1 MKVGIVGCGLIGQ
14 KRARALGES
23 QLIACADLVRERAET
38 LARAVPGYPQV
49 LTEWRALVD
58 RADVDAV
65 IVATPHSLLAEVAL
79 AAVSAGK
86 HALVEKPAA
95 RRPGELDSVIAAAR
109 RSGALVRVGF
119 NHRFHP
125 ALRKAK
131 DLVAAGAIGELMYIR
146 GRYGHG
152 GRVGYE
158 KEWRAQP
165 AVSGG
170 GELVDQGIHLID
182 LARWFLGDFEKVQGF
197 AHTYFWD
204 MPVEDNAFLLLQ
216 TAARQVAL
224 LHASWTEWKN
234 LFSFEIFGHHGKL
247 EITGLG
253 GSYGTERLAYY
264 RMSPEMGPPE
274 TTMWEYPMSDASW
287 ELEYAEFVEDIRL
300 GRPPAAG
307 LEDARAALAIVER
320 IYEGT
325 GS

>member
-1 MKVGIVGCGLIGQ
+1 
-14 KRARALGES
+14 
-23 QLIACADLVRERAET
+23 
-38 LARAVPGYPQV
+38 
-49 LTEWRALVD
+49 
-58 RADVDAV
+58 
-65 IVATPHSLLAEVAL
+65 
-79 AAVSAGK
+79 
-86 HALVEKPAA
+86 
-95 RRPGELDSVIAAAR
+95 
-109 RSGALVRVGF
+109 
-119 NHRFHP
+119 
-125 ALRKAK
+125 
-131 DLVAAGAIGELMYIR
+131 MYIR

-170 GELVDQGIHLID
+170 GELVDQGVHLID

-197 AHTYFWD
+197 THTYFWD

-234 LFSFEIFGHHGKL
+234 LFSFEIFGRHGKL

-274 TTMWEYPMSDASW
+274 TTMWEYPMGDASW

-300 GRPPAAG
+300 GRPPAAS